1 MTVEPLVAALSVW
14 EACLL
19 GAVQGLTEFLP
30 ISSDGHL
37 AVLQYFLTPMP
48 ADQKLAVTVALHF
61 GTLAALLAY
70 FARDLTELARQLLDR
85 GRAGYL
91 RTWALLIVVGT
102 VPAAVAGLTVKP
114 WVEAA
119 LESLVV
125 IGACFL
131 FTGTLLFLASAAAD
145 VPRTEHDLG
154 VADALVIG
162 VFQAL
167 ALLPGVSR
175 SGTTIASAV
184 LRRVRPD
191 VATRFSFFLGIP
203 AIAGALVLEG
213 TEVAALAPENRLP
226 LVAGVVVAGLTGV
239 AAIALLLR
247 VVRTGKLHWFA
258 YYCWALGV
266 AAAAAGLA
274 GVA

>member
-70 FARDLTELARQLLDR
+70 FARDLTELVRQVLDR

-91 RTWALLIVVGT
+91 RTWALLVVVGT

-226 LVAGVVVAGLTGV
+226 LAAGVVVAGITGV

-266 AAAAAGLA
+266 AAAAAGLV